1 MTRAGWNFFWYRTN
15 GVKQRVLR
23 LLLCLNNCETCKEK
37 ENLLELSNFQSVL
50 TSRTW
55 RPLAC
60 KMKIFTNFI
69 ILSLYLLLI
78 LQNVVIFMI
87 DVVTWFIYT
96 LLIHRDF
103 LACVVINI
111 SHKSTW
117 LWPTESTHPC
127 HYKVS
132 TCVGYCVAC
141 YYQELRGL
149 NNQPL
154 FEKWAP
160 LLVKG
165 KYRTRRSNGILALS
179 YCAWQHS
186 IFVEYCCESMS

>member
-1 MTRAGWNFFWYRTN
+1 MRKQINFGWPRDNFSPKKIINVKWNMQKLNWNVHRNLQKKKRGRGKLEIFLTQCWFN
-15 GVKQRVLR
+15 GRYPADFAF
-23 LLLCLNNCETCKEK
+23 CY
-37 ENLLELSNFQSVL
+37 ELHL
-50 TSRTW
+50 
-55 RPLAC
+55 
-60 KMKIFTNFI
+60 KI
-69 ILSLYLLLI
+69 YA
-78 LQNVVIFMI
+78 
-87 DVVTWFIYT
+87 
-96 LLIHRDF
+96 LLIHRDL
-103 LACVVINI
+103 LACVVVNI